1 MRPCPVCEAP
11 VTGWQCEVCGK
22 QVGQSPGAAN
32 LTSPLEGMEPTLLP
46 TEVLGLPVEL
56 PPGLEPTATDP
67 VPEVPGEPL
76 LGWEVT
82 HAGARPDV
90 GAGGLPDLD
99 TGRAAPEGPPAVAPS
114 VVTCRYCR
122 NVQGSGLFCDRCGM
136 RLPWVA
142 PSSAAAKKAGGK
154 TADVSERRVC
164 KRCGERSPAP
174 MERCGACGALLDIT
188 P

>member
-22 QVGQSPGAAN
+22 QVGQSPAAAN
-32 LTSPLEGMEPTLLP
+32 LSAPLEGMEPTLLP
-46 TEVLGLPVEL
+46 TEVLGLPLEL

-76 LGWEVT
+76 LGWELTQVG
-82 HAGARPDV
+82 AGPDV
-90 GAGGLPDLD
+90 GAGGLPEME
-99 TGRAAPEGPPAVAPS
+99 TGRAAPEGPPSVAPK

-122 NVQGSGLFCDRCGM
+122 NVQGSGLFCNRCGM
-136 RLPWVA
+136 RLPWA
-142 PSSAAAKKAGGK
+142 PRLRPP
-154 TADVSERRVC
+154 RRVPEERQDASELRSC
-164 KRCGERSPAP
+164 KRCGERSPLS
-174 MERCGACGALLDIT
+174 MERCGACGALLEST

>member
-1 MRPCPVCEAP
+1 VRPCPVCEAP

-22 QVGQSPGAAN
+22 QVGQSPAAAN
-32 LTSPLEGMEPTLLP
+32 LTSPLEGLEPTLVP
-46 TEVLGLPVEL
+46 TEVLGLPIEL
-56 PPGLEPTATDP
+56 PPGLEPTATGP

-82 HAGARPDV
+82 QVGSGPDV

-99 TGRAAPEGPPAVAPS
+99 TGRAAPEGPPSVAPS

-142 PSSAAAKKAGGK
+142 RSAPAGIGPAATGDA
-154 TADVSERRVC
+154 SELRAC
-164 KRCGERSPAP
+164 KRCGERSPAS
-174 MERCGACGALLDIT
+174 MERCGSCGALLDT
-188 P
+188 AP